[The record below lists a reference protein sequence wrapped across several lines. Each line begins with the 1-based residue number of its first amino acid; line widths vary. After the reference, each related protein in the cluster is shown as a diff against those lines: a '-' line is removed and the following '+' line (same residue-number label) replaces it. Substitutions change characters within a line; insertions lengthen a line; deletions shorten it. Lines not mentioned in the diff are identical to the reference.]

1 MEIPMKTYPI
11 IDWHCDVLMK
21 LHQNPEYSFYDNE
34 NLDVNVLKLRK
45 GGVKVQACAIFID
58 PDAYIDNK
66 YDVALGQIDAFKNNV
81 LKQEGIVHIKHF
93 AEIENLKDD
102 EIGVFLTLEG
112 LDCVGSDITKVKQF
126 IDEGVLSIGMT
137 WNDANLACDGIGETR
152 GAGLT
157 TFGFDVVKLANDRD
171 VFIDV
176 SHISLNGFEDVLDTA
191 KHVIASHSNVQK
203 LASHR
208 RNLNDGQIQRMKDKG
223 ALVHFVY
230 CDAFVNDQHRV
241 EPTTIQMLV
250 DHIEHLHHAG
260 LASQLGLG
268 SDFDGISS
276 KIVNL
281 EDASQSQN
289 LLHEISVRLGSAFA
303 EDIAFGNF
311 MKYINRHF

>member
-1 MEIPMKTYPI
+1 MKTYPI

-21 LHQNPEYSFYDNE
+21 LHQHPEYSFYDNE

-58 PDAYIDNK
+58 PDTYIDNK

-81 LKQEGIVHIKHF
+81 LKQDGIVHIKHF
-93 AEIENLKDD
+93 FEIENLKDD

-137 WNDANLACDGIGETR
+137 WNDANLACDGIGEAR

-157 TFGFDVVKLANDRD
+157 TFGFEVVKLANDHD

-191 KHVIASHSNVQK
+191 KHVIASHSNAQK

-241 EPTTIQMLV
+241 EPTTIEMLV
-250 DHIEHLHHAG
+250 DHIAYFHNAG
-260 LASQLGLG
+260 LSLQLGLG

-281 EDASQSQN
+281 EDASHSQH
-289 LLHEISVRLGSAFA
+289 LLHEVASRLDSTFA
-303 EDIAFGNF
+303 ENLASGNF
-311 MKYINRHF
+311 MNYIKRHF